1 MQDLNDILKN
11 IWPKVREDHFF
22 PELPAP
28 EIIDGGERVGL
39 EIKGKK
45 ISLSRSFIEQM
56 SRSLPPSLIIE
67 GLMDHVVSHYTY
79 CPWDFYMH
87 IKIYKEAKV
96 VFEDKTMARKA
107 SDCFMDVVADTHCV
121 RQKKTPLP
129 EIYKNIPK
137 GKLDGAVCALYQ
149 KIWGVDLGVE
159 EFENTALR
167 LSGIPYLDRRRWPE
181 SMRRFALVIKEL
193 NQEDASRKNNAG
205 KEDASQKSQQ
215 EDENQS
221 SMDKHSMDQYSPR
234 QIEDGLQ
241 KMAQESETPMEFNSI
256 LEDVEEEIS
265 QVIQTKGKQMG
276 FGKGSRLDGDALYY
290 MKLAQN
296 YALHIQKRPME
307 RSGAL
312 YPYNH
317 VPWEVGQPFHD
328 IDPFK
333 SYGKLLPGLTKSWNR
348 IEGEVYGHETGAPDC
363 MVIIDSSASMVE
375 PQKRISHAVLGAA
388 CAVDAY
394 LRKGASVAVYN
405 FSDADAG
412 DEFILNYSRDK
423 RKIYDGLCRYFGGGT
438 RLHVKN
444 IQTLQKDRL
453 PDIFMITDMQ
463 ITNLGNLVRYFNECE
478 NRITVVVIGKN
489 IESKQFRKTMALQ
502 HNVQIYGVENQSDI
516 PEIVLGK
523 IREFF

>member
-1 MQDLNDILKN
+1 MGYIVMQDLNNILN
-11 IWPKVREDHFF
+11 TIWPKVREDHFF

-56 SRSLPPSLIIE
+56 SRRLPAGNIIE
-67 GLMDHVVSHYTY
+67 GLLDHAVSHYTY
-79 CPWDFYMH
+79 CPWDFYTH
-87 IKIYKEAKV
+87 IKIYKEAKLV
-96 VFEDKTMARKA
+96 LEDKTMARKA

-129 EIYKNIPK
+129 EIYRQIPK
-137 GKLDGAVCALYQ
+137 DRLDGVVCALYQ
-149 KIWGVDLGVE
+149 KIWGMDLGVDK
-159 EFENTALR
+159 FENTARR
-167 LSGIPYLDRRRWPE
+167 LSAIPYLDRRRWPG

-193 NQEDASRKNNAG
+193 YLDDTSRKDDAG
-205 KEDASQKSQQ
+205 KEDTSRKSPQ
-215 EDENQS
+215 EDENQT
-221 SMDKHSMDQYSPR
+221 SMDNHTMDQYSPR

-241 KMAQESETPMEFNSI
+241 KLAQESESPMEFNAI

-265 QVIQTKGKQMG
+265 RVIQTKGKKMG
-276 FGKGSRLDGDALYY
+276 LGKGSSLNGEALYY

-296 YALHIQKRPME
+296 YALPIQKRPME

-317 VPWEVGQPFHD
+317 VPWEASQPFHD

-348 IEGEVYGHETGAPDC
+348 IEGEVYGHEIGTPDC

-375 PQKRISHAVLGAA
+375 PSKKTSHAVLGAA

-412 DEFILNYSRDK
+412 DEFILDYSRHK
-423 RKIYDGLCRYFGGGT
+423 RKIYDGLCRYFGGEPT
-438 RLHVKN
+438 C
-444 IQTLQKDRL
+444 
-453 PDIFMITDMQ
+453 M
-463 ITNLGNLVRYFNECE
+463 
-478 NRITVVVIGKN
+478 
-489 IESKQFRKTMALQ
+489 
-502 HNVQIYGVENQSDI
+502 
-516 PEIVLGK
+516 
-523 IREFF
+523 

>member
-22 PELPAP
+22 PELSAP

-56 SRSLPPSLIIE
+56 SRSLPPILIIE
-67 GLMDHVVSHYTY
+67 GLLDHAVSHYTC
-79 CPWDFYMH
+79 CPWDFYTH
-87 IKIYKEAKV
+87 IKIYKEAKLV
-96 VFEDKTMARKA
+96 LEDKTMAKKA

-121 RQKKTPLP
+121 RQKTTPLP
-129 EIYKNIPK
+129 EIYKHIPK
-137 GKLDGAVCALYQ
+137 DKLDEAVCALYQ
-149 KIWGVDLGVE
+149 KIWGMDLGVDQ
-159 EFENTALR
+159 FENTALR
-167 LSGIPYLDRRRWPE
+167 LSNIPYLDRRRWPE
-181 SMRRFALVIKEL
+181 SIRRFALVIKEL
-193 NQEDASRKNNAG
+193 YLGDVSRKDGAGEEDASRNPP
-205 KEDASQKSQQ
+205 Q

-221 SMDKHSMDQYSPR
+221 SMDNHAMDQYSPQ

-241 KMAQESETPMEFNSI
+241 KLAQESETPMEFNAI

-265 QVIQTKGKQMG
+265 RVIQTKGKKMG
-276 FGKGSRLDGDALYY
+276 LGKGSRLDGDALYY

-328 IDPFK
+328 VDPFK
-333 SYGKLLPGLTKSWNR
+333 SYGKLLPGLSKSWNR
-348 IEGEVYGHETGAPDC
+348 IEGEVYGHETGTPDC

-375 PQKRISHAVLGAA
+375 PQKTISHAVLGAA

-394 LRKGASVAVYN
+394 LHKGASVAVYN
-405 FSDADAG
+405 PQRC
-412 DEFILNYSRDK
+412 IK
-423 RKIYDGLCRYFGGGT
+423 
-438 RLHVKN
+438 V
-444 IQTLQKDRL
+444 
-453 PDIFMITDMQ
+453 
-463 ITNLGNLVRYFNECE
+463 
-478 NRITVVVIGKN
+478 
-489 IESKQFRKTMALQ
+489 
-502 HNVQIYGVENQSDI
+502 
-516 PEIVLGK
+516 
-523 IREFF
+523 